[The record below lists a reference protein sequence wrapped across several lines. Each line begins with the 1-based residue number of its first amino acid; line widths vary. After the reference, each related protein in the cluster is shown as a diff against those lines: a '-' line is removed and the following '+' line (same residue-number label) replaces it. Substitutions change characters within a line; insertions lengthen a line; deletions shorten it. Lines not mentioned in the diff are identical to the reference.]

1 MRVLAID
8 PGREK
13 CGVAVAEQETI
24 LERAVIPTGRLVETA
39 KRWVEK
45 YALERILLGNRTG
58 SEEFR
63 ELLAAGLREV
73 PVILVPEEETTL
85 AARQR
90 YFREH
95 PPRGWRR
102 LVPLSM
108 QLPPEPYDDYVAVLL
123 IERYFA
129 GLRQ

>member
-8 PGREK
+8 PGRKK
-13 CGVAVAEQETI
+13 CGVAVVEQDTV
-24 LERAVIPTGRLVETA
+24 LDRAVIPTGKLVETVR
-39 KRWVEK
+39 RWVEK
-45 YALERILLGNRTG
+45 YTPERILLGNRTS

-63 ELLAAGLREV
+63 ELLAASLREV
-73 PVILVPEEETTL
+73 PVILVPEGETTL

-90 YFREH
+90 YFHEH

-102 LVPLSM
+102 LLPLSM

-129 GLRQ
+129 GLG